1 MRTQRRA
8 IQLPNFEACSLALF
22 AFVALINAPTV
33 RAQTFGPAPTVK
45 STPSKNSTTQVVTP
59 PKAAASSPKR

>member
-8 IQLPNFEACSLALF
+8 IQIPNFEACSLALF
-22 AFVALINAPTV
+22 AFVALINAPAA

-45 STPSKNSTTQVVTP
+45 STPSRSTATQAVTP
-59 PKAAASSPKR
+59 PKSAASSPKR